1 MNPQVQFLLDKAI
14 QSISA
19 GTFDSAKLYLNQA
32 IKIAPKNSEI
42 NRLFG
47 VLAFFGNDQESAM
60 QYFDKAIEF
69 NQRNSKAYTNKATL
83 LSEIG
88 NYEEAIEFFHKAM
101 ALDKN
106 NYETPNNLG
115 NTLQDLK
122 RYAEAILWYEKAIQI
137 KPNYAE
143 AYSNLGNALN
153 ELKRHKEAIKNY
165 EKAIQVWP
173 GYADAFSNLGN
184 VYHEI
189 KRFDEAVFNYE
200 RAISLNPINGE
211 AYSRFGKLLNE
222 YGKADQARKY
232 FLEAINI
239 SPNYPE
245 GHLNLAYSY
254 LEQFDFD
261 SGWKE
266 YEWRKKTKYQ
276 KLLGRFIT
284 QPEWNGSNNKGSLL
298 IWGEQ
303 GIGDQILHG
312 SILSDLRDFDGQV
325 TVALDKKLLTL
336 FERTFPEYQFIA
348 NSPDLDQEAFDQ
360 QISIASLGKLFR
372 RDLDHFKK
380 NRSFLRADQDKKSR
394 ILNTLPK
401 DKIICGISW
410 KSINAKIGDSKSI
423 CLDELVPIL
432 NLDKTHTV
440 NLQYGD
446 VQSEIEA
453 LNQFHKIS
461 INSFSSI
468 DKYDDIDSLVALI
481 DSCSYIVTTSNT
493 TAHLSGALGKETLL
507 LLPFSVGKFWYWHH
521 QEGRSIWYPSAR
533 IFQQETDGDWSV
545 PIKKIKTY
553 LESSL
558 AK

>member
-184 VYHEI
+184 VYHEL

-254 LEQFDFD
+254 FEQFDFD
-261 SGWKE
+261 SGWEE
-266 YEWRKKTKYQ
+266 YEWRKKIKEQ
-276 KLLGRFIT
+276 KIYKRFIT

-423 CLDELVPIL
+423 RLDELVPIL

-521 QEGRSIWYPSAR
+521 QEGRSIWYPSVR

>member
-60 QYFDKAIEF
+60 QYFDKSI
-69 NQRNSKAYTNKATL
+69 NLNPRNSNALTNKANL

-88 NYEEAIEFFHKAM
+88 NYEQAIKFFNKAM
-101 ALDKN
+101 TLDKN
-106 NYETPNNLG
+106 NYEAPNNLG

-122 RYAEAILWYEKAIQI
+122 RYEEAILWYEKAIQI

-143 AYSNLGNALN
+143 SYYNLGNALN
-153 ELKRHKEAIKNY
+153 ELKRNDEAIKSY
-165 EKAIQVWP
+165 EKAIQLKP
-173 GYADAFSNLGN
+173 NYADAYSAIGDVLCRKNFYDEAHKNYDRATTLNPKNAQAYNSLGHLNYALGN
-184 VYHEI
+184 
-189 KRFDEAVFNYE
+189 K
-200 RAISLNPINGE
+200 S
-211 AYSRFGKLLNE
+211 
-222 YGKADQARKY
+222 KAQSY
-232 FLEAINI
+232 FLEAIRVDPLY
-239 SPNYPE
+239 SE
-245 GHLNLAYSY
+245 GHLSLACLC
-254 LEQFDFD
+254 LEQLEFDN
-261 SGWKE
+261 GWKE
-266 YEWRKKTKYQ
+266 YEWRKKTKDQ
-276 KLLGRFIT
+276 KLLGRFNAK
-284 QPEWNGSNNKGSLL
+284 PEWKGSINKGSLL

-348 NSPDLDQEAFDQ
+348 NSLDLDQEAFDQ

-423 CLDELVPIL
+423 RLDELVPIL

-521 QEGRSIWYPSAR
+521 QEGRSIWYPSVR
-533 IFQQETDGDWSV
+533 IFQQKQDGDWSE
-545 PIKKIKTY
+545 PIKQIKTL
-553 LESSL
+553 LEEKI
-558 AK
+558 AI